1 MDSQANPI
9 SSTPKQNQATTEI
22 NSENKISVENLKP
35 LKLINTGFKLRTDK
49 PLFRHFSP
57 KDTMAYDDR
66 LQQRTVFTNTKNRP
80 SIAGKRPQPRS
91 VLRVLP
97 VEKQESEINQE
108 ESPYCIGCGMYLQ
121 KEEVKPLASFTPN
134 MVNLA
139 DYLEKCKDQRFSE
152 KYPSLCKEIDTLES
166 NFDLWK
172 YFTPKTKTFAAP
184 SRRRYEDSY
193 SYSYFV
199 NSQEE
204 SQTNEVL
211 DKEICPWCGFTS
223 PKDQANSYF
232 VKSQEESQTSKQTLQ
247 PPYTNIEQT
256 TQKDTAPSKDQL
268 LLEEQT
274 EKTEELVDYPSQL
287 TCTNA
292 SDCAGLLGQGSAFYS
307 PGRPKDSKLYKSL
320 DTGDHSQTGKHSE
333 KHQRM
338 KFISDTNSEHST
350 PNSDGTICPWCGII
364 SQKEQN
370 ARATIPKLSR
380 PSLRTNDL
388 SSYAKNCKNLTFYL
402 QHVQQCNSLG
412 IFGPDKAKFEDD
424 SKSMKKSHKES
435 DIDVH
440 SPEENFWSLFF
451 PPKAHADELHNSK
464 SNSFSTLGDKCKDPT
479 FYKEHTYLC
488 MSLGY
493 FIPTKVHAAG
503 KRRPGL
509 DVLNGQ
515 EKKPLQLVDT
525 GVRLPEENSLWKEFD
540 PDDVSAH
547 YPRIRHADIYDV
559 NGQEKK
565 PLKVSDTGV
574 RLPEKN
580 FWWLFNPPK
589 AHADEL
595 HNSKQTVPKRPRVLP
610 RVLPV
615 ERQESETNQE
625 EPPYCIG
632 CGMYLQK
639 EQNKESYSFEPN
651 MVNFIEYSEKCKDQ
665 TFSEEYP
672 SLCKVVKSA

>member
-1 MDSQANPI
+1 MFFFLCLNQAIVDDIFTPRSMDSQANPI

-139 DYLEKCKDQRFSE
+139 DYLEKCQDQRFSE

-172 YFTPKTKTFAAP
+172 YFTPKTKTSAAP
-184 SRRRYEDSY
+184 SRRYKD

-199 NSQEE
+199 NNQEE
-204 SQTNEVL
+204 SQTNE
-211 DKEICPWCGFTS
+211 
-223 PKDQANSYF
+223 
-232 VKSQEESQTSKQTLQ
+232 QTLQ
-247 PPYTNIEQT
+247 PLKSTPYTNRKQSTPKGILST
-256 TQKDTAPSKDQL
+256 K
-268 LLEEQT
+268 QT
-274 EKTEELVDYPSQL
+274 EKTEEPVDDPSQL

-292 SDCAGLLGQGSAFYS
+292 SDCAGLLGQGSASY
-307 PGRPKDSKLYKSL
+307 RPDK
-320 DTGDHSQTGKHSE
+320 
-333 KHQRM
+333 
-338 KFISDTNSEHST
+338 
-350 PNSDGTICPWCGII
+350 NSDGTICPWCGTI
-364 SQKEQN
+364 SQKEQV
-370 ARATIPKLSR
+370 AR
-380 PSLRTNDL
+380 PSLRTNYL
-388 SSYAKNCKNLTFYL
+388 SGYAEKCKNRTFYL
-402 QHVQQCNSLG
+402 QHVQQCKSLG
-412 IFGPDKAKFEDD
+412 FFKPPLSSWKEDDINYTSLPFAEKNDLWGEFQPPSMGATGGPHTKVDLSNPEMLNHAIENGICDGLTYFECLKKLFGPGKGSPVNEQATN
-424 SKSMKKSHKES
+424 KES
-435 DIDVH
+435 D
-440 SPEENFWSLFF
+440 SEENFWSLFF

-493 FIPTKVHAAG
+493 FIPTKVHAAV

-525 GVRLPEENSLWKEFD
+525 GVRLPEKNDLSEEGKQPPKGCNGISNEETLPSSQEN
-540 PDDVSAH
+540 
-547 YPRIRHADIYDV
+547 
-559 NGQEKK
+559 KK
-565 PLKVSDTGV
+565 PKLD
-574 RLPEKN
+574 R
-580 FWWLFNPPK
+580 PK
-589 AHADEL
+589 IADR
-595 HNSKQTVPKRPRVLP
+595 SQK
-610 RVLPV
+610 
-615 ERQESETNQE
+615 TNA
-625 EPPYCIG
+625 
-632 CGMYLQK
+632 
-639 EQNKESYSFEPN
+639 
-651 MVNFIEYSEKCKDQ
+651 D
-665 TFSEEYP
+665 
-672 SLCKVVKSA
+672 